1 MMGLNYIGS
10 LICHQ
15 AAERTIRLGDTLLPL
30 CARCTGIYLGFLIG
44 ILYQFAF
51 WRTRLKELPSLKILL
66 ASALLLVFLIIH
78 SAGSLLNL
86 WTPSSLMN
94 LTLGLLGGSSIAL
107 LLFPVFNF
115 SLFKNSKKDTGIRK
129 IVEYLGLLVLLSV
142 GLLMISS
149 RSSIFYS
156 FIAIASIAGII
167 LLYLMLNITIAAQIT
182 RGIFRTSQKTQRGF
196 LILGVALILSVI
208 EFYIFQKR
216 PLNL

>member
-78 SAGSLLNL
+78 SAGSFLNL
-86 WTPSSLMN
+86 WISSNLMK

-115 SLFKNSKKDTGIRK
+115 SLFKSSKKDTGIRK
-129 IVEYLGLLVLLSV
+129 IAEYSGLLVLLSA
-142 GLLMISS
+142 GLLMILSG
-149 RSSIFYS
+149 SSIFYS

-167 LLYLMLNITIAAQIT
+167 LLYLMLNITIAAQIAEK
-182 RGIFRTSQKTQRGF
+182 IISKKKNWQSTSFIIVFT
-196 LILGVALILSVI
+196 LILTVF
-208 EFYIFQKR
+208 EFYLFREK
-216 PLNL
+216 PLNF

>member
-1 MMGLNYIGS
+1 MGLNYIGS

-66 ASALLLVFLIIH
+66 ASALLLVFLIMD
-78 SAGSLLNL
+78 SSGSFLNL
-86 WTPSSLMN
+86 WTSSNLMT

-115 SLFKNSKKDTGIRK
+115 SLFKSSKKDTSIRK
-129 IVEYLGLLVLLSV
+129 IAEYSGLLVLLSA
-142 GLLMISS
+142 GLLMILSG
-149 RSSIFYS
+149 SSIFYS

-182 RGIFRTSQKTQRGF
+182 RGIFRTSQKTQRSF